1 MIDYSF
7 NILTKHKPWIL
18 GGIVRETTP
27 FSPGKVHLNEF
38 LSLRRERLTKP
49 RLRNK
54 ALQFGK
60 VNILIHHQILEKFPK
75 KILENKNYDNRILL
89 THFDPPNLI
98 PVNLL
103 ETLGR
108 FKKIIVQNSNTK
120 WQLLESGAV
129 NEEATIEI
137 YYGAVD
143 RSMYY
148 PETSAKSDYVLI
160 VGDCKPRKNPELV
173 AAVIEMNPE
182 INFVIHGKGW
192 SNVQEIKRVLVRK
205 NVRIIPFDLKLNP
218 ELMRNASLLLSTSTL
233 EGGPFPVLESLAS
246 GTPVVAT
253 STGFCQEIVNDDRG
267 LCVPVE
273 SNAETLSKAIHNT
286 LERFSTKAS
295 KDLLNG
301 QFSWQDLANKVFQ

>member
-1 MIDYSF
+1 MFDYSF
-7 NILTKHKPWIL
+7 NILTKHEPWIL
-18 GGIVRETTP
+18 GGIVREVTP
-27 FSPGKVHLNEF
+27 LSPGEVHLNEF

-49 RLRNK
+49 RIRNK

-89 THFDPPNLI
+89 THFDPPNRI

-103 ETLGR
+103 ETLGH
-108 FKKIIVQNSNTK
+108 FKKILVQNSDVKN
-120 WQLLESGAV
+120 QLVASGRIDDASK
-129 NEEATIEI
+129 IEVW
-137 YYGAVD
+137 YGAVD
-143 RSMYY
+143 RGIYH
-148 PETSAKSDYVLI
+148 PKPLPKRDFVLI

-192 SNVQEIKRVLVRK
+192 SNVQEIKRVSVQK
-205 NVRIIPFDLKLNP
+205 NVRMIPFDLKLNP
-218 ELMRNASLLLSTSTL
+218 ELMRNASLLLSPSTL

-273 SNAETLSKAIHNT
+273 SNAETVSKAIQNT

>member
-1 MIDYSF
+1 MFDYSF

-18 GGIVRETTP
+18 GGIVREITP
-27 FSPGKVHLNEF
+27 FSPGDVHLNEF

-49 RLRNK
+49 RIRNK

-60 VNILIHHQILEKFPK
+60 VNILIHHQILEKFPN

-89 THFDPPNLI
+89 THFDPPNRI

-103 ETLGR
+103 ETLGH
-108 FKKIIVQNSNTK
+108 FKKIFVQNSDVKN
-120 WQLLESGAV
+120 QLVASGRIDDASK
-129 NEEATIEI
+129 IEVW
-137 YYGAVD
+137 YGAVD
-143 RSMYY
+143 RSVYH
-148 PETSAKSDYVLI
+148 PTPFPKRDFVLI

-192 SNVQEIKRVLVRK
+192 SNVQEIKSVLVQK

-218 ELMRNASLLLSTSTL
+218 ELMRNASLLLSPSTL
-233 EGGPFPVLESLAS
+233 EGGPFPILESLAS

-253 STGFCQEIVNDDRG
+253 STGFCEEIVNDDRG

-273 SNAETLSKAIHNT
+273 SNAETVTKAIYNT
-286 LERFSTKAS
+286 LERFSRKVS